1 MSINNFMNNH
11 RENIRDNILH
21 DLPNLFN
28 SHDFIQKFAKLFERN
43 YVEFLHRYEEEA
55 FRIVDSQIAKYL
67 SEHEEYF
74 RIAKTRKVRSKNI
87 FGEND
92 EIQEWNK
99 I

>member
-1 MSINNFMNNH
+1 MSVNDFMNNQ
-11 RENIRDNILH
+11 RADIRGNILPR
-21 DLPNLFN
+21 LSNTFN
-28 SHDFIQKFAKLFERN
+28 SHDFIQKFAKQFERN
-43 YVEFLHRYEEEA
+43 YVEFLHAYEEEA

-74 RIAKTRKVRSKNI
+74 GIAKSRKVKSKNI
-87 FGEND
+87 FGETD

>member
-1 MSINNFMNNH
+1 MSINDFMNNQ
-11 RENIRDNILH
+11 REGIRNNILPVLR
-21 DLPNLFN
+21 DQFN

-43 YVEFLHRYEEEA
+43 YVEFLHAYQEEA

-67 SEHEEYF
+67 SDHEEYF
-74 RIAKTRKVRSKNI
+74 GIVKTKKVRSKNI
-87 FGEND
+87 FGDFD